1 MSMFSK
7 INRVADAI
15 ATACVGPSHRTP
27 VKLLVYIAFAAAAI
41 WVPYAIFYHVYTSG
55 FHVVSVE
62 REERIG
68 NEFASSME
76 KDLVIMKRDNPVS
89 LYVSE
94 IGTSVARE
102 HNPWMAD
109 FRFKV
114 IENPNV
120 VNAGALPGGRIYIT
134 TGLLKRLDN
143 EAELAMVLA
152 HEVAHVSERH
162 YARNI
167 GRQMLI
173 SWGKKFLGG
182 TDQTMLA
189 AGSYLTANV
198 TFFRMRQ
205 EDELE
210 ADSQGETYIYQLGYD
225 PSAGVTLMRKL
236 LDIEKQTPESLRVM
250 AITHPPS
257 RERLEAMKQL
267 METLPEKGGLALQAE
282 RYKEKIK

>member
-1 MSMFSK
+1 MGLFHK
-7 INRVADAI
+7 IDRAAEAI
-15 ATACVGPSHRTP
+15 AAACAASSRRTP
-27 VKLLVYIAFAAAAI
+27 AKIIVYIAFAAVAV
-41 WVPYAIFYHVYTSG
+41 WVPYALFHHLDTSG

-68 NEFASSME
+68 TEFAADME
-76 KDLVIMKRDNPVS
+76 KDMTIMKKDNPVG

-94 IGTSVARE
+94 VGSNVARE

-114 IENPNV
+114 IEDPDV

-167 GRQMLI
+167 GRQMLM
-173 SWGKKFLGG
+173 SWAKKFLGS
-182 TDQTMLA
+182 TEHTMLA
-189 AGSYLTANV
+189 AGSFLTTNV
-198 TFFRMRQ
+198 TFLRMRQ

-210 ADSQGETYIYQLGYD
+210 ADSRGEMYIYDLAYD
-225 PSAGVTLMRKL
+225 PSAGVTLMEKL
-236 LDIEKQTPESLRVM
+236 LDIEKRTPESLRVM
-250 AITHPPS
+250 SVAHPPS

-267 METLPEKGGLALQAE
+267 KETLPDKDGLTLGEQRYREKV
-282 RYKEKIK
+282 K